1 MNDFQKDLQNL
12 NVGQFNST
20 GMTPTSG
27 QNQYYQVD
35 PRLCVGIC
43 FFCAGFCGGFCSCS
57 NCVRC
62 SSCFNCASCSGCARC
77 GSCARCR

>member
-1 MNDFQKDLQNL
+1 MNEFQKDLQNL
-12 NVGQFNST
+12 NVGQFTST
-20 GMTPTSG
+20 GVTPLSG
-27 QNQYYQVD
+27 QNQYYAGD

-57 NCVRC
+57 NCFRC
-62 SSCFNCASCSGCARC
+62 SSCFSCAGCARC